1 MSAANEHQRT
11 APQLVELPE
20 LHDRGGAHGVSLL
33 ESNLSLIQGVKVNL
47 SVLIGGTTVSVGEL
61 LALKEGAVLKLDRL
75 ANQPI
80 DVLLDNRVVAR
91 GRLVAVEDSFGVSV
105 TEIARP

>member
-1 MSAANEHQRT
+1 MSAVHEHQKT

-20 LHDRGGAHGVSLL
+20 IHDRGTHGPSLL
-33 ESNLSLIQGVKVNL
+33 EGNLGLIEGVKVKL
-47 SVLIGGTTVSVGEL
+47 SVLIGGTSVSVGEL
-61 LALKEGAVLKLDRL
+61 LSLKEGAVLKLDRL

-80 DVLLDNRVVAR
+80 DVLLDDRVVAR
-91 GRLVAVEDSFGVSV
+91 GRLVAVEDSFGVTI